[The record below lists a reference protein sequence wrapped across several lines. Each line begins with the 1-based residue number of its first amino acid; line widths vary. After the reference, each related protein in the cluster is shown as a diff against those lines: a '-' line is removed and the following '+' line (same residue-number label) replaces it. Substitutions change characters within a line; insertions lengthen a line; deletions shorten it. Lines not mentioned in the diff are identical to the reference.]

1 MLCTF
6 SPRARTRPPQ
16 RRAATAGPPPA
27 PPEPSPDVP
36 VPVPVPPAVLEHH
49 LQAAQRI
56 DQPTAAAAAAAALVA
71 APRRHPRRRQPPTA
85 APRRPRRCSP
95 ASRPPTAAPERPS
108 AAAAAARTGRRGRT
122 AAGDDAPA
130 VGSGVG
136 HRPSTWRQ
144 DPGFVGF
151 RSAGHA
157 PRRGTAPGIP
167 AQGPRQ
173 RLQLAAPSAA
183 AAGSP
188 GRAVAARAASAAR
201 SGAVRRL
208 AGLRSTGR
216 PRRRGRG
223 FPAAGLNRLRTA
235 RLQRFQS

>member
-1 MLCTF
+1 MASSHCGLAGTGRAFRRLQLLLRVRVGEEVGHARSFLQVSRRSYRIQDDRRRVRNAHKGCYAPF

-27 PPEPSPDVP
+27 PPEPSPD

-157 PRRGTAPGIP
+157 PRR
-167 AQGPRQ
+167 
-173 RLQLAAPSAA
+173 
-183 AAGSP
+183 
-188 GRAVAARAASAAR
+188 
-201 SGAVRRL
+201 
-208 AGLRSTGR
+208 
-216 PRRRGRG
+216 
-223 FPAAGLNRLRTA
+223 
-235 RLQRFQS
+235 